1 MISESIVRAIWNKL
15 ILTGNEENLPR
26 VVRVGQLALR
36 DEDEGIRGKLFG
48 NVHILIWSYGK

>member
-26 VVRVGQLALR
+26 AVRVGQLALR

-48 NVHILIWSYGK
+48 NVQSYGK

>member
-1 MISESIVRAIWNKL
+1 MISESIVRAIWNEL

-26 VVRVGQLALR
+26 AVRVGQLAIR
-36 DEDEGIRGKLFG
+36 DEDDGIRGKLFG